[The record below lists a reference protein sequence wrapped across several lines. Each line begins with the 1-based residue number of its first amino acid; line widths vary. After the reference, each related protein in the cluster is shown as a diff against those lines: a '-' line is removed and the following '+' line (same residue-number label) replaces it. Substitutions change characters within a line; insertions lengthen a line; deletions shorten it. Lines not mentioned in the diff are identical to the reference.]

1 MKARVLLNLSVLVLV
16 VVGIASAS
24 LVSPPSQAQTTNLA
38 LNKTA
43 TASGEETSKG
53 NTAAKGNDGNTS
65 TRWCAANGNTGQWW
79 KVDLGQNY
87 SLTGTEVMWE
97 FSGRVYKYKIEV
109 STDNT
114 NWTLVVDR
122 TNNTSTAQTQSH
134 SFSATARYVRI
145 TVTGLPA
152 NTWASFWEF
161 RVFGSSGATATPT
174 RTPTPGPTAT
184 PTRTPTPTGTSC
196 TPSSLSIRGADV
208 SSLQRALDLGQKYYY
223 ANGTQGHPLDIL
235 KSVGV
240 NYIRLRVWV
249 NPASGYNDKDNVVAF
264 AQVVKSKGL
273 KLMIDFH
280 YSDTWADPGTQTK
293 PAAWSS
299 HTLSQLTTDVY
310 NHTLDVCNA
319 LKNAGATP
327 DMIQIGNEITNGML
341 WPEGQITNNN
351 FANLATL
358 LKSAYNAVKACSS
371 SIQVAIHIDKGGD
384 NSTSRWFFD
393 GIKAQG
399 VQWDVTALSYYCYW
413 HGSISSMQ
421 SNVAD
426 LKSRYG
432 KPVIIVETAYP
443 WTTQNFDNCS
453 NVISSSTPCSGYS
466 ASLTGQAANFNAVK
480 QAALNGGAAGVFYW
494 EPTWVAT
501 PGNGWD
507 PANISGSGDGWENQA
522 VFDNNAKLNPN
533 ICW

>member
-1 MKARVLLNLSVLVLV
+1 MKVRVLLTLCLVVLVILGATS
-16 VVGIASAS
+16 VGLAPSS
-24 LVSPPSQAQTTNLA
+24 SQAQTTNLA
-38 LNKTA
+38 LNKPA
-43 TASGEETSKG
+43 TASSEETSKG
-53 NTAAKGNDGNTS
+53 NTAAKGNDGSTS

-87 SLTGTEVMWE
+87 SLTGAEVMWE
-97 FSGRVYKYKIEV
+97 FSRVYKYKIEV

-122 TNNTSTAQTQSH
+122 TNNTSNAQTQTH

-145 TVTGLPA
+145 TVTGLEA

-161 RVFGSSGATATPT
+161 RVFGSGGATP
-174 RTPTPGPTAT
+174 
-184 PTRTPTPTGTSC
+184 TPTPTGSSC

-223 ANGTQGHPLDIL
+223 ANGSQGHPLDIL

-299 HTLSQLTTDVY
+299 HNLSQLKTDVY
-310 NHTLDVCNA
+310 NHTLDVCTA

-341 WPEGQITNNN
+341 WPEGKIVNNDFTN
-351 FANLATL
+351 LSEL

-384 NSTSRWFFD
+384 NATSRWFFD
-393 GIKAQG
+393 GIKAKG

-413 HGSISSMQ
+413 HGTMSAMQ

-466 ASLTGQAANFNAVK
+466 ASLTGQASNFNAVK
-480 QAALNGGAAGVFYW
+480 QAALNGGAMGVFYW